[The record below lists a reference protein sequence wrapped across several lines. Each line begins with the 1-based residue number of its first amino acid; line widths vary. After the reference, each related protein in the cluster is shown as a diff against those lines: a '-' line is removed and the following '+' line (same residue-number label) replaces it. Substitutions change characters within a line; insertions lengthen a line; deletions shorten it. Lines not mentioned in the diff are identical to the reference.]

1 MALKQVKNKIVSTQK
16 TGKVT
21 KAMESVSAVKM
32 RKSQERAF
40 LGKPYAEA
48 ALRIL
53 GNLSRSRDV
62 QEYFDI
68 PARDDAV
75 HCYVVITSDKG
86 LAGALNSSVLKD
98 VMISIS
104 AMPKEKV
111 RIIAFGRKAVEHFT
125 RLGYTLDAEYTN
137 VGDNVSVEDMR
148 EVTHVIE
155 KKFMSG
161 EYVHVSIAYQN
172 FVSTFEQAALVREIL
187 PLDKTILEIMV
198 RDIVPKKGMYS
209 DVESE
214 TGSHIYTVEPNRNE
228 VFKVLFPQM
237 IQIMLYHAMLENKAS
252 EHSARMVA
260 MKNATDKSKEIIKAL
275 TIEYN
280 KARQSV
286 ITAEV
291 SEITAGVE
299 AMK

>member
-1 MALKQVKNKIVSTQK
+1 
-16 TGKVT
+16 
-21 KAMESVSAVKM
+21 MESVSAVKM

-68 PARDDAV
+68 PVRDDTA
-75 HCYVVITSDKG
+75 HCFVVITSDKG

-104 AMPKEKV
+104 AQPKEKV
-111 RIIAFGRKAVEHFT
+111 RIIAFGRKAVEHFS

-137 VGDNVSVEDMR
+137 VGDNVSVEDMH
-148 EVTHVIE
+148 EVTDLIE
-155 KKFMSG
+155 QKFMSG
-161 EYVHVSIAYQN
+161 EYAHVSIAYQS
-172 FVSTFEQAALVREIL
+172 FVSTFEQVALVREIL
-187 PLDKTILEIMV
+187 PLDPTVLEIMV

-214 TGSHIYTVEPNRNE
+214 TTGYIYTVEPNRNQ

-237 IQIMLYHAMLENKAS
+237 IQIMLYHAMLEHKAS

-275 TIEYN
+275 TIQYN
-280 KARQSV
+280 KERQSV

-299 AMK
+299 AME